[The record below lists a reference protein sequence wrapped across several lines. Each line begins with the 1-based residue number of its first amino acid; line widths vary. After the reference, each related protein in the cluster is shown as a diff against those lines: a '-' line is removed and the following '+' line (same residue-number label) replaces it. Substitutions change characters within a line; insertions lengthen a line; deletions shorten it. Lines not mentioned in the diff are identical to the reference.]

1 MKRNGEEESF
11 VSKRIHAVQEDHS
24 TLLFETSIQA
34 SKTPDSEAD
43 SEESEEILCTVLRN
57 ESQGVKT
64 MDIQSA
70 PQNVTIACER
80 TTLAPY
86 EQQKRENRIPTAYEV
101 VGVTEEEDQSNT
113 RDVAT
118 FLNERQK
125 LAAPNPDEFSTSSD
139 SPVDSEKTISDDDS
153 CSLPLKTGDHVSS
166 QPQSDLCVS
175 SGDLS
180 VLKERDAI
188 TVNEASVCGR
198 EEMESES
205 SVIES
210 EEERSESESSVMK
223 SEEERGDIE
232 DVMRSESDEEKRSDD
247 EEVMRSEKEEE
258 EKSDGVSEEEKKSES
273 EEKRIESNG
282 VSEEEKSAEGMAY
295 EWKDAE
301 NRSIES
307 MSTESEEEKSDG
319 EEESDE
325 EKNDVEVIECEDTE
339 SPPVPERTSL
349 QKDVKTPGS
358 CDAVI
363 IDILDSSDSSD
374 DSSDDRSDDRSDDGS
389 EDGSDGSSSDVE
401 VVELADSSSD
411 GSETE
416 KQEEQEEEIELR
428 TESEEEALSE
438 EKGVDENNLIRL
450 YVQSCSK
457 EPTASPPTISTPPVS
472 TPPPVSIPP
481 PVRPLRART
490 HSRVVQSLSAPL

>member
-34 SKTPDSEAD
+34 SKGPDSEAD
-43 SEESEEILCTVLRN
+43 SEESEEILCTILRN
-57 ESQGVKT
+57 ESQDVKT
-64 MDIQSA
+64 KEIQSA

-86 EQQKRENRIPTAYEV
+86 EQQKRENHIPTAYEV
-101 VGVTEEEDQSNT
+101 VGVTEEEDQSYT

-118 FLNERQK
+118 FLNEHQK

-139 SPVDSEKTISDDDS
+139 SPVDSEKTISDVDS
-153 CSLPLKTGDHVSS
+153 SSLPVKTGDHVSS

-188 TVNEASVCGR
+188 SVNEASVCGR

-273 EEKRIESNG
+273 EEKRIESN
-282 VSEEEKSAEGMAY
+282 
-295 EWKDAE
+295 
-301 NRSIES
+301 
-307 MSTESEEEKSDG
+307 
-319 EEESDE
+319 
-325 EKNDVEVIECEDTE
+325 
-339 SPPVPERTSL
+339 
-349 QKDVKTPGS
+349 
-358 CDAVI
+358 
-363 IDILDSSDSSD
+363 
-374 DSSDDRSDDRSDDGS
+374 
-389 EDGSDGSSSDVE
+389 
-401 VVELADSSSD
+401 
-411 GSETE
+411 
-416 KQEEQEEEIELR
+416 
-428 TESEEEALSE
+428 
-438 EKGVDENNLIRL
+438 
-450 YVQSCSK
+450 
-457 EPTASPPTISTPPVS
+457 
-472 TPPPVSIPP
+472 
-481 PVRPLRART
+481 
-490 HSRVVQSLSAPL
+490 

>member
-34 SKTPDSEAD
+34 SKAPDSVAD

-57 ESQGVKT
+57 ESQGVKA

-86 EQQKRENRIPTAYEV
+86 EQRKREKRIPTAYEV

-118 FLNERQK
+118 FLNEHQK
-125 LAAPNPDEFSTSSD
+125 LVVPNPDEFSTSSD

-180 VLKERDAI
+180 VLKEREIA
-188 TVNEASVCGR
+188 VHEKASACG
-198 EEMESES
+198 EEEIESES

-247 EEVMRSEKEEE
+247 
-258 EKSDGVSEEEKKSES
+258 EEEKKSES

-307 MSTESEEEKSDG
+307 MSTESEEENSDG

-389 EDGSDGSSSDVE
+389 DDSSDGSSSDVE

-411 GSETE
+411 GSEETE
-416 KQEEQEEEIELR
+416 KQDEQEPQ

-472 TPPPVSIPP
+472 IPP

>member
-1 MKRNGEEESF
+1 M
-11 VSKRIHAVQEDHS
+11 SKRIHAVQEDHS

-34 SKTPDSEAD
+34 SKAPDSEAD
-43 SEESEEILCTVLRN
+43 SEESEEILCTILRN

-86 EQQKRENRIPTAYEV
+86 EQQKRDNRIPTAYEV

-118 FLNERQK
+118 FLNEHQK

-139 SPVDSEKTISDDDS
+139 SPVDSEKTISDVDS
-153 CSLPLKTGDHVSS
+153 SSLPVKTGDHVSS
-166 QPQSDLCVS
+166 QPQSDLCLS

-188 TVNEASVCGR
+188 SVNEASVCGR

-247 EEVMRSEKEEE
+247 EEVMRSEKDDEE

-307 MSTESEEEKSDG
+307 MSTESEEENSDG

-349 QKDVKTPGS
+349 QKDVKTPSS

-374 DSSDDRSDDRSDDGS
+374 DSSNDRSDDRSDDGS
-389 EDGSDGSSSDVE
+389 DDSSDGSSSDVE

-411 GSETE
+411 GSEETE
-416 KQEEQEEEIELR
+416 KQDEQEPQ

-472 TPPPVSIPP
+472 IPP